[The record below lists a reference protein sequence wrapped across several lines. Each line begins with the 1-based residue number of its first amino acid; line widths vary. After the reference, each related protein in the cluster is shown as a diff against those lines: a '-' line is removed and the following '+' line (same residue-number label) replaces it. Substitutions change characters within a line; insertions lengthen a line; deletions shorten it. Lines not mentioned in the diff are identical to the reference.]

1 MAVRMR
7 LRISGMHCDHCIK
20 SIESALSTLSG
31 VESCAVRLGEA
42 EVTVDDSAV
51 GKQELLAAV
60 RGAGTF
66 DVFSFSSPPP

>member
-1 MAVRMR
+1 MALRMR

-20 SIESALSTLSG
+20 SIESALSTLGG

-42 EVTVDDSAV
+42 EVTVDESTV
-51 GKQELLAAV
+51 GKKELLAAV

-66 DVFSFSSPPP
+66 DVSAFSLPPP

>member
-1 MAVRMR
+1 MSVKMR
-7 LRISGMHCDHCIK
+7 LGISGMHCDQCVR
-20 SIESALSTLSG
+20 SIESALAALDC

-42 EVTVDDSAV
+42 DVIVDESAAE
-51 GKQELLAAV
+51 KQELLAAV